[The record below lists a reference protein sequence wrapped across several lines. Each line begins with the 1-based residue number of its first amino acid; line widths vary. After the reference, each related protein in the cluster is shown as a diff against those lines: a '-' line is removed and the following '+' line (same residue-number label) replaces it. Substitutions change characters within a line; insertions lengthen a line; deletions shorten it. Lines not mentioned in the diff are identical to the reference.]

1 VFSSSP
7 PHATI
12 SVECLKDI
20 LELGHWSV
28 HDKELLDREI
38 GTSPNFGGVQSITEV
53 GVS

>member
-7 PHATI
+7 PHLTT
-12 SVECLKDI
+12 SVECSKDI

-28 HDKELLDREI
+28 HDKELLDQEI
-38 GTSPNFGGVQSITEV
+38 GTSPNFGGAQSIMEV